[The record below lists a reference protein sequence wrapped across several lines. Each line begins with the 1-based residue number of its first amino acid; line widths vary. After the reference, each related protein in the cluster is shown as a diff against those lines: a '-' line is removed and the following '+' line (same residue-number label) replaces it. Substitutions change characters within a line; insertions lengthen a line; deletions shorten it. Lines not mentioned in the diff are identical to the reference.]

1 MFFKRKNLNPEL
13 QGAGAASDDP
23 VQSSESSPASL
34 MNDSVDVDL
43 DRPELGSTVEI
54 AGESIAERKVREVA
68 ERDRAVD
75 EVKKQIEQEQ
85 DTKHYYHQMLLETL
99 DLGLLSSL
107 DKDKARKDLH
117 DAIVQLMADD
127 QTRALS
133 AEGRKRV
140 IKQIED
146 EVFGLGPLEPLL
158 NDPTVSDIL
167 VNGPKSIFVER
178 RGKLEITPY
187 TFLDDRHLRNIIDRI
202 VSQVGRR
209 IDESSPMVDARLL
222 DGSRV
227 NAIIPPLALDGASV
241 SIRRFAV
248 EKLNM
253 DNLLGF
259 NSISEQ
265 MAKFVEAAVRGEMN
279 ILIAGGTGSG
289 KTTTLNIFSG
299 YIPSDCR
306 IITIEDSAELQL
318 QQPHIVR
325 LETRPPNL
333 EGKGEIN
340 QRDLV
345 KNCLR
350 MRPDRIVLGE
360 VRGAEA
366 VDMLAAMN
374 TGHDGSLATIHA
386 NTPRDALS
394 RVENMFSMAGWN
406 ITTKNL
412 RSQIAS
418 AIHLVVQ
425 MERQEDGRRR
435 MVSITEINGME
446 GEIITMSEIFKF
458 QRQGMDEEGN
468 VVGYFTAT
476 GVVPACHDELSK
488 KGMHLPFEIFNE
500 TYQ

>member
-1 MFFKRKNLNPEL
+1 MPPLGNVEESASPLESIS
-13 QGAGAASDDP
+13 SDD
-23 VQSSESSPASL
+23 
-34 MNDSVDVDL
+34 
-43 DRPELGSTVEI
+43 
-54 AGESIAERKVREVA
+54 GEN
-68 ERDRAVD
+68 RAA
-75 EVKKQIEQEQ
+75 KKQRELEEREQAVEEAKKQ
-85 DTKHYYHQMLLETL
+85 LALELDVKHYYHQLLLETL
-99 DLGLLSSL
+99 DLGLLASL
-107 DKDKARKDLH
+107 DKEKAKVELH
-117 DAIVQLMADD
+117 DAIVQLMTED
-127 QTRALS
+127 QTKTIG

-140 IKQIED
+140 IQQIED

-158 NDPTVSDIL
+158 NDATVSDIL
-167 VNGPKSIFVER
+167 VNGPKSVFVER
-178 RGKLEITPY
+178 RGKLERTPY

-209 IDESSPMVDARLL
+209 IDEASPMVDARLA

-227 NAIIPPLALDGASV
+227 NAIIPPLALDGPSV

-248 EKLNM
+248 DKLNM
-253 DNLLGF
+253 ENLLGF
-259 NSISEQ
+259 NSISPE
-265 MAKFVEAAVRGEMN
+265 MAKFVEAAVKGELN

-299 YIPSDCR
+299 YIPSDDR

-318 QQPHIVR
+318 QQPHVVR
-325 LETRPPNL
+325 LETRPANL
-333 EGKGEIN
+333 EGKGEIT

-345 KNCLR
+345 KNSLR

-360 VRGAEA
+360 VRGSEA

-406 ITTKNL
+406 ISTKNL
-412 RSQIAS
+412 RSQIAA

-425 MERQEDGRRR
+425 MERQEDGKRR
-435 MVSITEINGME
+435 MVSISEINGME

-458 QRQGMDEEGN
+458 QRQGMDEDGN
-468 VVGYFTAT
+468 VIGYFTAT
-476 GVVPACHDELSK
+476 GIIPGCHDSLSK
-488 KGMHLPFEIFNE
+488 RGLHLPFEIFNE

>member
-1 MFFKRKNLNPEL
+1 MFFKRKNINAEFQDQVLKVEDLPNVESKSTLPESRPKQDESPL
-13 QGAGAASDDP
+13 EKKLRESEAKNREIDD
-23 VQSSESSPASL
+23 A
-34 MNDSVDVDL
+34 
-43 DRPELGSTVEI
+43 
-54 AGESIAERKVREVA
+54 RK
-68 ERDRAVD
+68 
-75 EVKKQIEQEQ
+75 QLEQELAV
-85 DTKHYYHQMLLETL
+85 KHYYHQRLLETL
-99 DLGLLSSL
+99 DLALLSSL
-107 DKDKARKDLH
+107 EKDRARKDLH

-127 QTRALS
+127 QTHALS

-158 NDPTVSDIL
+158 HDSTVSDIL
-167 VNGPKSIFVER
+167 VNGPKSVYVER
-178 RGKLEITPY
+178 RGKLERTPY

-209 IDESSPMVDARLL
+209 IDEASPMVDARLA

-227 NAIIPPLALDGASV
+227 NAIIPPLALDGPSV

-248 EKLNM
+248 DKLTM
-253 DNLLGF
+253 DNLLSF
-259 NSISEQ
+259 NSLSEQ
-265 MAKFVEAAVRGEMN
+265 MAKFVEAAVKGELN
-279 ILIAGGTGSG
+279 ILISGGTGSG

-299 YIPSDCR
+299 FIPKEDR

-318 QQPHIVR
+318 QQPHVVR
-325 LETRPPNL
+325 LETRPANL
-333 EGKGEIN
+333 EGKGEIT

-345 KNCLR
+345 KNSLR

-360 VRGAEA
+360 VRGSEA

-394 RVENMFSMAGWN
+394 RVENMFAMAGWN
-406 ITTKNL
+406 ISTKNL
-412 RSQIAS
+412 RAQIAS

-425 MERQEDGRRR
+425 MERQEDGKRR
-435 MVSITEINGME
+435 MVSVSEINGME
-446 GEIITMSEIFKF
+446 GDIITMSEIFKF
-458 QRQGMDEEGN
+458 QRQGMDDEGN
-468 VVGYFTAT
+468 VVGYYTAT
-476 GVVPACHDELSK
+476 GVIPQCHESLSK
-488 KGMHLPFEIFNE
+488 RGFHLPYEIFNE

>member
-1 MFFKRKNLNPEL
+1 MFFKRKNINPEL
-13 QGAGAASDDP
+13 QEKLAEAENQNFERQESEKNI
-23 VQSSESSPASL
+23 VSESLAS
-34 MNDSVDVDL
+34 NS
-43 DRPELGSTVEI
+43 EASTHV
-54 AGESIAERKVREVA
+54 GERKSLEKQ
-68 ERDRAVD
+68 ERDKAVD
-75 EVKKQIEQEQ
+75 DAKKQLEQEVE
-85 DTKHYYHQMLLETL
+85 TKHYYHQRLLETL
-99 DLGLLSSL
+99 DLGLLASL
-107 DKDKARKDLH
+107 EKERAKKDLH

-127 QTRALS
+127 QTHALS

-140 IKQIED
+140 ITQIED

-158 NDPTVSDIL
+158 NDSTVSDIL
-167 VNGPKSIFVER
+167 VNGPKSVFVER
-178 RGKLEITPY
+178 HGKLENTPY

-209 IDESSPMVDARLL
+209 IDEASPMVDARLL

-227 NAIIPPLALDGASV
+227 NAIIPPLALDGPSV

-248 EKLNM
+248 DKLTM
-253 DNLLGF
+253 DNMLGY
-259 NSISEQ
+259 NSLSEP
-265 MAKFVEAAVRGEMN
+265 MAKFVEAAVHGELN
-279 ILIAGGTGSG
+279 ILISGGTGSG

-299 YIPSDCR
+299 FIPSDCR

-318 QQPHIVR
+318 QQPHVVR
-325 LETRPPNL
+325 LETRPANL
-333 EGKGEIN
+333 EGKGEIT

-345 KNCLR
+345 KNTLR

-360 VRGAEA
+360 VRGSEA

-406 ITTKNL
+406 ISTKNL
-412 RSQIAS
+412 RAQIAS

-425 MERQEDGRRR
+425 MERQEDGGRR
-435 MVSITEINGME
+435 MTSITEINGME

-458 QRQGMDEEGN
+458 QRQGMDEDGK
-468 VVGYFTAT
+468 VIGYFTAT
-476 GVVPACHDELSK
+476 GVVPACHDHLSK
-488 KGMHLPFEIFNE
+488 KGLHMPFEIFNE